1 MRGKVIYVPRYIFQS
16 SALIETGKEY
26 CLYRHYGI
34 DVGDDKIIYF
44 GNIEGE
50 SALESRILLAN
61 REEFSDG
68 AEILEC
74 FRATYSYDADEIVER
89 AYTQLGSD
97 FDGYDLINNNCEH
110 FARWCASGIRTSSQ
124 VFFRSDNQ
132 DIVEKAIERL
142 FEPLVGLG
150 SRLDEYFGL
159 K

>member
-61 REEFSDG
+61 REEFSDS
-68 AEILEC
+68 AEIAKRRRRDVDTCVRLDNY
-74 FRATYSYDADEIVER
+74 FATLSAMLDFAQKNER
-89 AYTQLGSD
+89 AVSD
-97 FDGYDLINNNCEH
+97 KILHDIQEDL
-110 FARWCASGIRTSSQ
+110 
-124 VFFRSDNQ
+124 
-132 DIVEKAIERL
+132 L
-142 FEPLVGLG
+142 
-150 SRLDEYFGL
+150 
-159 K
+159 

>member
-26 CLYRHYGI
+26 SLYRHYGI
-34 DVGDDKIIYF
+34 DVGDDKIICF

-50 SALESRILLAN
+50 GALESRILLAN

-68 AEILEC
+68 VEILEC
-74 FRATYSYDADEIVER
+74 FRATYSYDADEIVDR

-97 FDGYDLINNNCEH
+97 FGGYDLINNNCEH
-110 FARWCASGIRTSSQ
+110 FARWCASGIRTSTQ
-124 VFFRSDNQ
+124 VFFKNDDQ
-132 DIVEKAIERL
+132 DIVEKGIERL
-142 FEPLVGLG
+142 FEPLVALG
-150 SRLDEYFGL
+150 AKLDGYFGL